1 VQSYGSRCV
10 RPPIIWG
17 DLSRSGGLAMTVR
30 EFVVAQSYTHLPVKA
45 MLTGPTTILNW
56 SFPRADITRREQ
68 ALQIA
73 LVLRDEIDDLTKA
86 GAKVVQVDEPA
97 LREGLPLNAARRDAY
112 LQWAVDSFRLATA
125 GAPSSVQIVTHMCT
139 SVPCVSC
146 VSYASYRVALID
158 VSFQAT
164 PSLTT

>member
-30 EFVVAQSYTHLPVKA
+30 EYVVAQSYTHLPVKA
-45 MLTGPTTILNW
+45 MLTGPATILNW

-73 LVLRDEIDDLTKA
+73 LVLRDEIGDLTKA

-112 LQWAVDSFRLATA
+112 LQWAVDSFRLSTA

-139 SVPCVSC
+139 SPHTMVVVSL
-146 VSYASYRVALID
+146 VSAD
-158 VSFQAT
+158 VT
-164 PSLTT
+164 